1 MAADRGPTRH
11 PVGRI
16 FARDLWAVVPPLVGL
31 LAGLGVLAT
40 GRWLAGLLVVGA
52 AVLLAAAERAVL
64 PRRLAGLL
72 IVRGRA
78 FDTVMLAFLGALV
91 VAVALLR

>member
-1 MAADRGPTRH
+1 MTADHERTRR
-11 PVGRI
+11 PAGRI
-16 FARDLWAVVPPLVGL
+16 FSRDLWPVVPPLAGLLVGL
-31 LAGLGVLAT
+31 GILAT
-40 GRWLAGLLVVGA
+40 GRWLVGLLVVGA
-52 AVLLAAAERAVL
+52 AVLLAALLRAVL